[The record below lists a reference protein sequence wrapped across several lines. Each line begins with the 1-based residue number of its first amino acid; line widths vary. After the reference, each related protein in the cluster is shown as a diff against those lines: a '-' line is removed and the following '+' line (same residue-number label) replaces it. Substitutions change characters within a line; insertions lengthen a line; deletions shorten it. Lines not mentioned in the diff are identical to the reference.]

1 MPGQSGISAKMSRTE
16 YQTRQELI
24 DSQLAKAGWG
34 ATSRSLIEEFYI
46 KSDNEIKDKVGRYAA
61 RGEFADYVLLDRN
74 HKPLAIVEA
83 KRTSR
88 DELSGKRQ
96 AADYAD
102 NLKKQFGF
110 DPFIFLT
117 NGNEIQFWDRQNYPP
132 RKISGFYTRED
143 LERLVHQR
151 NYSHP
156 LFQIEQNTAI
166 AGRVYQAES
175 IRRVTEAIEQRHRKF
190 LLVMATGTGKT
201 RTAISIIDM
210 LLRAK
215 RIQRALFLADRR
227 ELVRQAIGS
236 LKEHLPNEN
245 TSRIENG
252 EVPTAARIHVATYPS
267 MMQIYNQLSVGY
279 YDLVIADESHRSIY
293 NRYKVL
299 LDWFDAL
306 QIGLTATPTDFI
318 DHNTFEL
325 FGCDD
330 GIPTFNYS
338 FDQAVADEHLT
349 NYRVYQAQTNFQV
362 GGIRAGQLPEQIQNQ
377 LQAQGLALEEVDF
390 EGTDIEKKVTN
401 TGTTDAI
408 VREFMNKCR
417 KDILGIPHKAIVFA
431 VSHAHA
437 KRVYESFNRLYPE
450 YQRKGM
456 AEIIDSHMEKA
467 ENTLEDFKFKDMPRI
482 AISVDMLDTGI
493 DIPAIQTL
501 LFAKPVFS
509 QVKFWQ
515 MIGRGTRRYEN
526 PETGEKKKNF
536 LIIDCWNNFNYFQL
550 NPEGETERPS
560 EPLPVRL
567 FRLRLEKRA
576 LLAGK
581 NEDDSRTVEDLQNM
595 LAALPMENIN
605 IRPYGDEI
613 RSLVQN
619 WYSPDSGKDRHL
631 SQTIAPLLR
640 YYWADALVE
649 IQFRVLVER
658 VTVAWLKGDT
668 KETKLLE
675 EKIQDSIKNLADNIA
690 EVAAVAETRAWVLTP
705 GFWDNLDLKRLQML
719 QDIFAPL
726 MRFRQTQR
734 TDIVELK
741 IPDRIATRRWIIY
754 GPAGEGAFAD
764 SYREKVEAYIKSIA
778 DKHPALIK
786 LKNGGDPSET
796 EIQELS
802 NTLNQADL
810 FITEDV
816 LREVYQQP
824 EVNLSDFMKHILNI
838 ARLPDWETQ
847 IKTAFDWFIQEHG
860 FMSASQIN
868 FLRAIRA
875 AVLRNAKISRELLH
889 KPPLS
894 RVGRVENL
902 FEPRE
907 IEEIIDF
914 ANSLVND
921 VA

>member
-1 MPGQSGISAKMSRTE
+1 MPLTE
-16 YQTRQELI
+16 IQTRQEII
-24 DSQLAKAGWG
+24 DSQLTKAGWG
-34 ATSRSLIEEFYI
+34 FSSRSLVEEFYI
-46 KSDNEIKDKVGRYAA
+46 KSNSKVFEKLGHYASK
-61 RGEFADYVLLDRN
+61 GEFADYVLLDKDN
-74 HKPLAIVEA
+74 KPLVIVEA
-83 KRTSR
+83 KRTNR
-88 DELSGKRQ
+88 DELAGKRQ

-132 RKISGFYTRED
+132 RKVSGFYTRED

-151 NYSHP
+151 KYSQP
-156 LFQIEQNTAI
+156 LSQIEQNASI
-166 AGRVYQAES
+166 AGRDYQAEA
-175 IRRVTEAIEQRHRKF
+175 IRRVTEAIEQKHRKL

-201 RTAISIIDM
+201 RTAISIIDI

-215 RIQRALFLADRR
+215 RIQRVLFLADRR

-236 LKEHLPNEN
+236 FKEHLPNE
-245 TSRIENG
+245 SIGRIEG
-252 EVPTAARIHVATYPS
+252 GKTPSAARVQVATYPS
-267 MMQIYNQLSVGY
+267 MMQVYERLSVGH
-279 YDLVIADESHRSIY
+279 YDLIIADESHRSIY
-293 NRYKVL
+293 NRYKL
-299 LDWFDAL
+299 LFDWFDAI

-330 GIPTFNYS
+330 GVPTFNYS
-338 FDQAVADEHLT
+338 FDQAVADDHLT

-362 GGIRAGQLPEQIQNQ
+362 SGIKAGQLPEHIQNQ
-377 LQAQGLALEEVDF
+377 LQAQGLALEELNF

-401 TGTTDAI
+401 TGTTNAI
-408 VREFMNKCR
+408 VREFMDKCR
-417 KDILGIPHKAIVFA
+417 KDILGLPHKSIIFA

-437 KRVYESFNRLYPE
+437 KRLYESFNQLYPE

-467 ENTLEDFKFKDMPRI
+467 EITLDDFKLKDMPRV
-482 AISVDMLDTGI
+482 AISIDMLDTGI

-576 LLAGK
+576 LLLGK
-581 NEDDSRTVEDLQNM
+581 NEDDSRAVSDLQNM
-595 LAALPMENIN
+595 LTALPMENIN
-605 IRPYGDEI
+605 IRPYTEEI
-613 RSLVQN
+613 RNLIKT
-619 WYSPDSGKDRHL
+619 WYAPNIDKDRHL

-649 IQFRVLVER
+649 IQFRVMVER
-658 VTVAWLKGDT
+658 VTVAWLNGD
-668 KETKLLE
+668 KQETTALAD
-675 EKIQDSIKNLADNIA
+675 KIKDNIKNLADNIR
-690 EVAAVAETRAWVLTP
+690 EVAAVAEKRAWVLTP
-705 GFWDNLDLKRLQML
+705 GFWDNLDLARLHEL

-726 MRFRQTQR
+726 MRFRQSQR
-734 TDIVELK
+734 TDIVELQ
-741 IPDRIATRRWIIY
+741 IPDHIATRRWIIY
-754 GPAGEGAFAD
+754 GPSGEGAFAET
-764 SYREKVEAYIKSIA
+764 YREKVEAYIRSLA
-778 DKHPALIK
+778 DKHPTLIK
-786 LKNGGDPSET
+786 LKNGETLSEP
-796 EIQELS
+796 EMDELS
-802 NTLNQADL
+802 ETLNQADL

-816 LREVYQQP
+816 LRDVYQQP
-824 EVNLSDFMKHILNI
+824 SVNLPEFMKHILDI
-838 ARLPDWETQ
+838 ARLPDWEDQ
-847 IKTAFDWFIQEHG
+847 INAAFNQFIQDHG

-875 AVLRNAKISRELLH
+875 AVLKHAKISREMLH
-889 KPPLS
+889 KAPLS
-894 RVGRVENL
+894 RVGQVENL
-902 FEPRE
+902 FAPQE
-907 IEEIIDF
+907 IEEIINF
-914 ANSLVND
+914 ANNLLND
-921 VA
+921 AA